1 MMEEREVLWLV
12 VLSDMMWRIIEIARS
27 AARGRNII
35 RAPCIEVIPP
45 PIYASPSNIIEN
57 VM

>member
-12 VLSDMMWRIIEIARS
+12 VLSDMMWRIIEIARP

-35 RAPCIEVIPP
+35 RVSCIEVIPH